1 MKTINYSVTTLGSIQ
16 VPSTATDKD
25 IKELI
30 LADYGENEP
39 NDIEWEEEEPE
50 EECKYATIVP
60 TTGVTLCTWF
70 FENSS
75 AKSFCHF
82 PVCNG
87 EKCKIMKKG
96 AK

>member
-1 MKTINYSVTTLGSIQ
+1 MKQIRYSVTILGSME

-30 LADYGENEP
+30 LADYKENEP

-50 EECKYATIVP
+50 EKCKYALIVP
-60 TTGVTLCTWF
+60 TTEVTLCSWF

-82 PVCNG
+82 PVCDG
-87 EKCKIMKKG
+87 EKCKIKLKER
-96 AK
+96 